1 MRAGVRVRE
10 VSKGDLEDL
19 LELHRLEGWPFS
31 ESAFERWLAGGRW
44 SGVLVAEAGGR
55 VLGKVTVDLAYSPY
69 SEVVN
74 LLVHPS
80 HRGRGVGGALLD
92 AAIRLAEREGF
103 WAQLVMT
110 DPRNEPAARL
120 YRSRGFL
127 PAIAPSEGE
136 RRDCWLIRFSRES
149 PPKVFQSLR
158 RGSGFRWRGRL
169 EGGSLY
175 GISWEHPS
183 GDRLDLV
190 LRGQPGQPEGGTMPR
205 VAGCSVR
212 LGGAGL
218 GCRVREVG
226 RRLSGGSGEFTL
238 ELWNSGRDRAVVTLS
253 PLEVHGLRVEL
264 DSSGRLDLAPGR
276 EARLTGRL
284 SLEPSFS
291 IPTLS
296 FDTVVGTVVISASS
310 LPPGLFLWAS
320 AGFERG

>member
-1 MRAGVRVRE
+1 M
-10 VSKGDLEDL
+10 
-19 LELHRLEGWPFS
+19 
-31 ESAFERWLAGGRW
+31 
-44 SGVLVAEAGGR
+44 AEAGGR
-55 VLGKVTVDLAYSPY
+55 VVGKVTVDLAYRPY

-80 HRGRGVGGALLD
+80 LRGRGVGGALLD
-92 AAIRLAEREGF
+92 AALRLAEGEGF

-127 PAIAPSEGE
+127 PAISPAGGTEGY
-136 RRDCWLIRFSRES
+136 CWLIRFSRAS
-149 PPKVFQSLR
+149 PPGVFQSLR
-158 RGSGFRWRGRL
+158 PGSGFRWRGRL

-190 LRGQPGQPEGGTMPR
+190 LRGQPGQPEWGTMPR

-218 GCRVREVG
+218 GCRVREVQ
-226 RRLSGGSGEFTL
+226 RRLRGGPGEFTL
-238 ELWNSGRDRAVVTLS
+238 ELWNYGSDRAVVTLS
-253 PLEVHGLRVEL
+253 PLEVDGLRVEL
-264 DSSGRLDLAPGR
+264 DSPGRLDLAPGR
-276 EARLTGRL
+276 EVRVTGRL

-291 IPTLS
+291 IPPLS
-296 FDTVVGTVVISASS
+296 FDTVVGTVAVSASS